1 MGENL
6 CMEALHCEDE
16 GYVHSEGKGDFPGR
30 ETEQKHGYGFDLV

>member
-6 CMEALHCEDE
+6 CMEALQCEDE
-16 GYVHSEGKGDFPGR
+16 LPRAQRGEGDFPGR

>member
-6 CMEALHCEDE
+6 CVEALQCEDE
-16 GYVHSEGKGDFPGR
+16 LPCAQRGEGDFPGR